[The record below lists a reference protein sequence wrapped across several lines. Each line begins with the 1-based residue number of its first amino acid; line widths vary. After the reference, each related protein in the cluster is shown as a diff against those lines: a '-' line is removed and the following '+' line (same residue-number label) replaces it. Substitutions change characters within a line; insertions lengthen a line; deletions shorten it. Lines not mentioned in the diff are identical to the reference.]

1 MGYHQDLVSTEGD
14 GVNVGG
20 WSVRHLLWPKKA
32 NGVHDSSEDRAA
44 HAATV
49 ETDWS
54 AEEERALVRK
64 LDMRVLF
71 PCFLVYFFGYLD
83 RGNMGNVKILQPGT
97 DHNISKALH
106 LVGRDFNWAVSVTYF
121 PVVFCLIPSNL
132 IVKKASSQWES
143 IRGKLNGVKG
153 LDSWQWVFI
162 IEGAVTILMA
172 LPAYF
177 LLLTFPET
185 SVALNERRKKSTRQI
200 PNRKQAYKT
209 WDWAAAR
216 AVLGRPSTYIFFV
229 SFHSMSLVGIS
240 QAIFTP
246 TILHEFVGFSPQK
259 ANVFMAFIY
268 FYTIPLYW
276 CFPRHS
282 DWTRERMWHFVL
294 PILFAL
300 PCYATWTHAS
310 AQRSFG
316 GMSGLSIYG
325 LAYLGH
331 LTSIAQPVM
340 LSYRSSTLYGS
351 TEQAVGGGL
360 QIASQYLAS
369 IISPQMYPDSDAPWY
384 LPAFTATVC
393 LLSLCV
399 LLYLSL
405 PAVLLWEA
413 KGRKAKYGHAMPRQ
427 AIEDAKRSQAAA
439 LRLHRCAQ
447 SEDDD
452 KKNLTQVV
460 VV

>member
-1 MGYHQDLVSTEGD
+1 
-14 GVNVGG
+14 
-20 WSVRHLLWPKKA
+20 
-32 NGVHDSSEDRAA
+32 
-44 HAATV
+44 
-49 ETDWS
+49 
-54 AEEERALVRK
+54 
-64 LDMRVLF
+64 
-71 PCFLVYFFGYLD
+71 
-83 RGNMGNVKILQPGT
+83 
-97 DHNISKALH
+97 
-106 LVGRDFNWAVSVTYF
+106 
-121 PVVFCLIPSNL
+121 
-132 IVKKASSQWES
+132 
-143 IRGKLNGVKG
+143 
-153 LDSWQWVFI
+153 
-162 IEGAVTILMA
+162 
-172 LPAYF
+172 
-177 LLLTFPET
+177 
-185 SVALNERRKKSTRQI
+185 
-200 PNRKQAYKT
+200 
-209 WDWAAAR
+209 
-216 AVLGRPSTYIFFV
+216 
-229 SFHSMSLVGIS
+229 
-240 QAIFTP
+240 
-246 TILHEFVGFSPQK
+246 
-259 ANVFMAFIY
+259 MAFIY

-369 IISPQMYPDSDAPWY
+369 IISPQVNKSHAFPPCLTVNPTDSACLSFLAFQMYPDSDAPWY
-384 LPAFTATVC
+384 LPAFMATVC
-393 LLSLCV
+393 LISLCV

-439 LRLHRCAQ
+439 LRLHRCTR